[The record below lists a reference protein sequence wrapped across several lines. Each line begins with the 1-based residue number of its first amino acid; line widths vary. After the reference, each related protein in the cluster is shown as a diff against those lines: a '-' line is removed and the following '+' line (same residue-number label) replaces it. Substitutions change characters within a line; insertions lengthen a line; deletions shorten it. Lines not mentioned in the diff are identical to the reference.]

1 MGPVHSEGWRGLDVT
16 FPEVEKIRGE
26 GGIRSRRIFPIGWY
40 VTPWGNMTPALTF
53 KSIKIWPLSVDRTSL
68 DALFRTI
75 VPHHCRIALRYLH
88 LVTNDVL
95 CVGINETGGKPIT
108 AQFLRG

>member
-1 MGPVHSEGWRGLDVT
+1 MGPVHSGDWRGLDVT

-53 KSIKIWPLSVDRTSL
+53 K
-68 DALFRTI
+68 FG
-75 VPHHCRIALRYLH
+75 H
-88 LVTNDVL
+88 
-95 CVGINETGGKPIT
+95 
-108 AQFLRG
+108 